1 MRRASLLPLCVASAL
16 LVAGFGQQPLPPGVA
31 GHIESQDAFWDI
43 LASAPVTLDSKSGTY
58 RVSFPEQVKGYD
70 GSRLKITGFFLPIE
84 TDTKPRRFGLS
95 RRNLSCPFCPPSKP
109 TEVIEV
115 VALEKVSPVINEMM
129 IVEGKLKLVTDG
141 EKGLFYRLEGAVVK

>member
-1 MRRASLLPLCVASAL
+1 MRRVSLLVCLAGAL
-16 LVAGFGQQPLPPGVA
+16 VVGGFGQQPLPQGVA

-70 GSRLKITGFFLPIE
+70 GSRLKISGFFLPIE

-115 VALEKVSPVINEMM
+115 VTLERITPVVNDMM
-129 IVEGKLKLVTDG
+129 IVEGKLKLVQDG
-141 EKGLFYRLEGAVVK
+141 SKGLFYRLEGAVVK

>member
-1 MRRASLLPLCVASAL
+1 MRRASLLLCLAGAL
-16 LVAGFGQQPLPPGVA
+16 FVAGFGQQPLPPGVA
-31 GHIESQDAFWDI
+31 GHNESQDAFWDI

-84 TDTKPRRFGLS
+84 TGTKPRRFGLS

-115 VALEKVSPVINEMM
+115 VALEKITPVVNEMM
-129 IVEGKLKLVTDG
+129 IVEGKLKLVKDG